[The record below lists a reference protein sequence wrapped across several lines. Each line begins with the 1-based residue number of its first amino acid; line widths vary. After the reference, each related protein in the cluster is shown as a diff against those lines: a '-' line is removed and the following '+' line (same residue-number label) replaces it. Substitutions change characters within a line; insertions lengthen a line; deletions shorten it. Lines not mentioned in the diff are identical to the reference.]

1 MPESKQETSSLESTS
16 FMFSPFNVRS
26 RSETHRAVFPGVI
39 TAYVWLRKPGASSLK
54 GSTSRVYVII
64 TISPGQCN
72 KKPELFSILP
82 YLSRIKE
89 HPARD
94 RAGCS
99 LQEALTVYRPQSAI
113 FTATSR
119 AIFIMLVNVV
129 CRSAGDSSSPVTRL
143 SEMEQMASAR
153 LPV

>member
-1 MPESKQETSSLESTS
+1 
-16 FMFSPFNVRS
+16 MFSPFNVRS
-26 RSETHRAVFPGVI
+26 RSETHRAVFPGGI

-82 YLSRIKE
+82 YLSHIKE
-89 HPARD
+89 HPA

-113 FTATSR
+113 FTATSS

-129 CRSAGDSSSPVTRL
+129 CRSAGDNSSPVTRL

>member
-1 MPESKQETSSLESTS
+1 
-16 FMFSPFNVRS
+16 MFSPFNVRS
-26 RSETHRAVFPGVI
+26 RSETHRAVFPGGI

-64 TISPGQCN
+64 TISTGQCN

-89 HPARD
+89 HPAR
-94 RAGCS
+94 AGCS

-113 FTATSR
+113 FTATSS

-143 SEMEQMASAR
+143 SEMEQMASTR